1 MFLMS
6 KIGANWNTIGPGD
19 IVSFKY
25 QSAVDKTKQPKTST
39 ILVLNNKFQKKLK
52 SGKSEYYLN
61 GLKLEGSNIS
71 VFSNKNDA
79 WNLLSEIGWV
89 SFRSKKDEIYKIEIN
104 SRYIGTYGATDS
116 LLKKVMN
123 TPAGKKAQFRSYNW
137 EQARKNTVY
146 YEPIKLPKAKIILLE
161 EQRVANEN

>member
-1 MFLMS
+1 MP
-6 KIGANWNTIGPGD
+6 KIGANWNTLRPGD

-25 QSAVDKTKQPKTST
+25 QSVIDKTKQPKTTS

-61 GLKLEGSNIS
+61 GLKLESSNIS
-71 VFSNKNDA
+71 VFSNRNDA

-89 SFRSKKDEIYKIEIN
+89 SFRSKANEIYKIEIN
-104 SRYIGTYGATDS
+104 SRYIGTYGATDA

-123 TPAGKKAQFRSYNW
+123 TPVGKKAQFRSYNW
-137 EQARKNTVY
+137 EQARKSTVY
-146 YEPIKLPKAKIILLE
+146 YEPIKLPKDKIILLE
-161 EQRVANEN
+161 QQRVANEN

>member
-61 GLKLEGSNIS
+61 GLKLEGSNI
-71 VFSNKNDA
+71 
-79 WNLLSEIGWV
+79 
-89 SFRSKKDEIYKIEIN
+89 
-104 SRYIGTYGATDS
+104 
-116 LLKKVMN
+116 
-123 TPAGKKAQFRSYNW
+123 
-137 EQARKNTVY
+137 
-146 YEPIKLPKAKIILLE
+146 
-161 EQRVANEN
+161 